1 MNGNSAALNKL
12 EKSRRH
18 TALVWLLGCAVG
30 MVAANAAYAFDPL
43 LTHGAIPMSPAAP
56 VFANTG
62 SGVCVFDSMPS
73 PLTLNDAIERALCN
87 NPKTR
92 EAWAQVKIRAAEV
105 GIGRAAYL
113 PTVSAQW
120 RGVRDE
126 TTTNVTNYPQ
136 YSSNYRN
143 SVLRTESVTLNWVLY
158 DFGGRKAALQ
168 NVKSLLEAAQ
178 ASQEEALNDA
188 FGAVAKDFYAA
199 QAARGAVDAQTE
211 IVTAARQ
218 TFDAAKARAD
228 KGVAPISDQL
238 QAQTT
243 LAQAEL
249 DQTKAEGELAT
260 AIGTLNAD
268 MGLEP
273 TTVISLPTVEA
284 GVKPDAMFE
293 ETVDAL
299 IASAKASYPS
309 IRAAQAELDAAQ
321 AKVRQTRAEGLP
333 KLELVAE
340 YSHNNQPT
348 TLAVGVPQFPA
359 SGHEWYLGLQ
369 VTIPI
374 FEGFVRNYQIR
385 EAHAQADYQQE
396 VLREA
401 QIKVAS
407 DVWAAY
413 QALQTATKSLA
424 SNEALIDISRKS
436 YEVSAQRY
444 AKGVGNILE
453 LLNGLTTYSKARV
466 SWIRAMNDWRAAR
479 LALAGR
485 LGKVSIR

>member
-1 MNGNSAALNKL
+1 MNGKTSVVKHRFDIKLARSMFGAISFGMALTTSAF
-12 EKSRRH
+12 
-18 TALVWLLGCAVG
+18 
-30 MVAANAAYAFDPL
+30 AFDPL

-56 VFANTG
+56 LFANTG
-62 SGVCVFDSMPS
+62 SGVCVFDSMPT
-73 PLTLNDAIERALCN
+73 PLTLNEAIERALCN

-158 DFGGRKAALQ
+158 DFGGRAAALQ
-168 NVKSLLEAAQ
+168 NANSLLEAAQ
-178 ASQEEALNDA
+178 ASQEAALDDA
-188 FGAVAKDFYAA
+188 FGAVSKDFYSA
-199 QAARGAVDAQTE
+199 QGARGAVDAQKE
-211 IVTAARQ
+211 IVAAAQQ

-243 LAQAEL
+243 LAQAQL
-249 DQTKAEGELAT
+249 DETKAEGELAT
-260 AIGTLNAD
+260 AIGTLNGD
-268 MGLEP
+268 MGMEP
-273 TTVISLPTVEA
+273 NTALAMPPVDA
-284 GVKPDAMFE
+284 GVKPDAMFQ

-299 IASAKASYPS
+299 IETAKASYPS
-309 IRAAQAELDAAQ
+309 IRAAQSQLDAAQ

-333 KLELVAE
+333 KLQFVAE

-348 TLAVGVPQFPA
+348 TLAVGIPQFPA
-359 SGHEWYLGLQ
+359 TGHEWYLGLQ

-385 EAHAQADYQQE
+385 EAHAQADYQHE

-407 DVWAAY
+407 DVWSAY
-413 QALQTATKSLA
+413 QTLQTATASLV
-424 SNEALIDISRKS
+424 SNEALIEISRKS
-436 YEVSAQRY
+436 YEVSGHRY
-444 AKGVGNILE
+444 EKGVGNILE
-453 LLNGLTTYSKARV
+453 LLSGLQAYARARV
-466 SWIRAMNDWRAAR
+466 SWIRAVNEWRSAR
-479 LALAGR
+479 LQLAAKIGR
-485 LGKVSIR
+485 IPSR